1 MKALGKD
8 QPPQWL
14 STHPSHDRRIEEI
27 RTHLKDVL
35 PLYAQARGVSLDR
48 LPPYATAP

>member
-27 RTHLKDVL
+27 RTHLKEVL
-35 PLYAQARGVSLDR
+35 PLYAQARGVKVDQL
-48 LPPYATAP
+48 APFTTTP